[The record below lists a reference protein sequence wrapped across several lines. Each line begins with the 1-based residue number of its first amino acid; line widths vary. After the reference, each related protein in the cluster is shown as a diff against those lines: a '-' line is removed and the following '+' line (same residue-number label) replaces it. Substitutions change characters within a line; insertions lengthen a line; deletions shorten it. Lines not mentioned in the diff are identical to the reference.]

1 MTRDR
6 IGVALV
12 AAGIL
17 LAFPVSLLVA
27 VAYGDGAGVLAAVC
41 GLVLAVGGSAVAT

>member
-12 AAGIL
+12 AAGVM

-27 VAYGDGAGVLAAVC
+27 VAYGHTAGVLAAVC
-41 GLVLAVGGSAVAT
+41 GLALTVGGSAVAT